1 MQNYDDQWCSKDHNF
16 RNRDLVK
23 TLRPS
28 LHKKSRDRDSGLEI
42 WDRDSRLQNL
52 CILPNF
58 LSSLLSWIF
67 SNFWHFPTC
76 FGCFLPAN
84 NKKKILNYRK
94 FTIPFLCNIQN
105 LDTCSLWDRD
115 ETWNIRDRNLQ
126 KWVAE
131 SRDRNQ
137 VSRLHHWCM
146 IIDICS
152 LVLHQSYAVS
162 NYSPMKNKNTFPI
175 DRVKSW
181 TKLIFETFLLLV
193 YFNVFWLY
201 FCFVFIFQSQNWQW
215 RYLLDYYIIND
226 TCLVCFKCILSFLSA
241 FLPCCL
247 FEVTKQS

>member
-84 NKKKILNYRK
+84 NKKRFWIIENLLYHFFAIFKISTPVA
-94 FTIPFLCNIQN
+94 FGI
-105 LDTCSLWDRD
+105 
-115 ETWNIRDRNLQ
+115 ETRP
-126 KWVAE
+126 E
-131 SRDRNQ
+131 
-137 VSRLHHWCM
+137 
-146 IIDICS
+146 
-152 LVLHQSYAVS
+152 
-162 NYSPMKNKNTFPI
+162 
-175 DRVKSW
+175 
-181 TKLIFETFLLLV
+181 IFETETCKNGSPSLETETKSRDSITDVWLLIYAV
-193 YFNVFWLY
+193 WFYINHTLY
-201 FCFVFIFQSQNWQW
+201 PTTLRWKTRTRFQLIELKVELNWYSKLFYYWCISMCF
-215 RYLLDYYIIND
+215 DY
-226 TCLVCFKCILSFLSA
+226 TFASFLSFSHKIDSGA
-241 FLPCCL
+241 TYWIIISSMIPA
-247 FEVTKQS
+247 